1 MIIKELIISNLFSF
15 ENTRIPFGK
24 YTVITGH
31 NGVGKSNII
40 RLFKIITNDPEYTFS
55 NNHIEIKQKL
65 NKEKNSCIKI
75 RVRFSDEERSMISR
89 LIFRN
94 PDVKVQDADFILA
107 WNRLRPNQQII
118 SALVLPNKLCIWNCE
133 STQKVGFI
141 EDDNESWCENIF
153 EYLGNIKNATPE
165 EIKKITNDAD
175 SEYNTL
181 IQKSIFQDLLHED
194 DSTKLKKY
202 FNIDGRPICGFY
214 NQDYK
219 NEYYASIFEYCKLSL
234 NTGNVDLWLLLKK
247 IFLKN
252 LVIINEFRPSINQF
266 KNEINEMK
274 SKGPIAAMTG
284 LQQEFNHIFPKYNFD
299 VEADDEIH
307 FTIISE
313 GKKFRLEDS
322 ASGYFEIIYMLNLIR
337 ENDQSIVMFDEP
349 ALHLHP
355 IKQRHFWK
363 FISETNKNQ
372 VIAIT
377 HSPYLVNLSLF
388 QDENKLVNIQMLNG
402 ISKAYP
408 EPTTALGGISIKG
421 YNFKPEIFFSRCNIM
436 VEGPSDGGAISAI
449 SDSLNNV
456 FEKCSIQIVFT
467 GGKDI
472 LSSYVPILKAYSIP
486 HVALADYDYM
496 CDNGKLSTTPRAET
510 CDFIILEKRLED
522 ELNKFDTTVKVLSNF
537 DHNDPCKSS
546 KEHYDSIPAT
556 KAYEIV
562 HKAMSNNMMSV
573 KHSRLGEVFNSAIK
587 KAGFNPNEFW

>member
-1 MIIKELIISNLFSF
+1 MIIGGGHYLYYWLRTCTFPIYKTSNITIRMIINELIISNLFSF
-15 ENTRIPFGK
+15 ENTRILFGK

-40 RLFKIITNDPEYTFS
+40 RLFQIITNDPQYTFS
-55 NNHIEIKQKL
+55 NNHIDIKQKL
-65 NKEKNSCIKI
+65 DKEKNSWIKI
-75 RVRFSDEERSMISR
+75 RIQLSDEERSMISR

-94 PDVKVQDADFILA
+94 PDVKFQDADFILA
-107 WNRLRPNQQII
+107 WRGLRPKQQII
-118 SALVLPNKLCIWNCE
+118 SALVLSNKLIIWDCDCE

-141 EDDNESWCENIF
+141 GNDSESWSDNIF

-165 EIKKITNDAD
+165 EIKKITNDTD

-181 IQKSIFQDLLHED
+181 IQKSIFQKLLRE
-194 DSTKLKKY
+194 DSTELEKY
-202 FNIDGRPICGFY
+202 FDIDGRPICGFY

-219 NEYYASIFEYCKLSL
+219 TEYYASIFEYCKLSL

-247 IFLKN
+247 IFLKD
-252 LVIINEFRPSINQF
+252 LVIINEFRPSIDQF
-266 KNEINEMK
+266 KKEINEMK
-274 SKGPIAAMTG
+274 SKDSTAAMTG
-284 LQQEFNHIFPKYNFD
+284 LQQKFNHIFPKYNFD
-299 VEADDEIH
+299 IESDDEIN

-337 ENDQSIVMFDEP
+337 ENDQSIVIFDEP

-363 FISETNKNQ
+363 FISGTNKNQ

-388 QDENKLVNIQMLNG
+388 QDENKLVNIQMING

-408 EPTTALGGISIKG
+408 KSTTTLSGNTIKG
-421 YNFKPEIFFSRCNIM
+421 HNFKPEIFFSRCNIM

-449 SDSLNNV
+449 SDSLNSV
-456 FEKCSIQIVFT
+456 FEKCSIQIIYT

-472 LSSYVPILKAYSIP
+472 LSSYVSL
-486 HVALADYDYM
+486 
-496 CDNGKLSTTPRAET
+496 C
-510 CDFIILEKRLED
+510 
-522 ELNKFDTTVKVLSNF
+522 
-537 DHNDPCKSS
+537 
-546 KEHYDSIPAT
+546 
-556 KAYEIV
+556 
-562 HKAMSNNMMSV
+562 
-573 KHSRLGEVFNSAIK
+573 
-587 KAGFNPNEFW
+587 